1 MENFQG
7 IGFIWTR
14 IYCEKLWT
22 QNMAN
27 LPVDRMIE
35 PPSFTYCGVD
45 MFGPFMIKERQSE
58 IKKYG
63 ILFTCLNSRAI

>member
-1 MENFQG
+1 
-7 IGFIWTR
+7 
-14 IYCEKLWT
+14 
-22 QNMAN
+22 MAN